1 MHKNLPQLTISNFIE
16 AEVYDVSYVK
26 NKILQLSYFC
36 GVRTMLTILSSSLR
50 LTLQEL
56 KVNKLRTALSLIG
69 ISFGIF
75 CIIGVLATVNSLERN
90 IQNEIK
96 GLGTNTIYIDKWDYS
111 GGPDYPWWKF
121 VNRPVPKYKEVAQIK
136 ERSQLASNLAF
147 NINNSDNIEY
157 QSTVLQGVTI
167 YGISEAQNEIQPV
180 TIQYGRYIS
189 SSEFANGNNVAII
202 GYTNA
207 EDLFSDASR
216 AVGKEIKVNNRKT
229 RIIGVIKKVGEN
241 FIGWNYDRS
250 VMMSYNYCRQL
261 FDERYSNPFIMVKG
275 KEGVSSVALA
285 DELRGIMR
293 SIHKLS
299 PTEEDDFSLNDVNA
313 FSDEVGKIFVSVN
326 IGGWAIGL
334 LSLVVGAFGI
344 ANIMFVTVK
353 ERTAMIGLKKAIG
366 AKRVSILMEFL
377 IEAAIICIMGGL
389 IGLFLVWILTV
400 ILSSAFNFPV
410 FISAGILGLA
420 ISICITIGILAG
432 IIPANIASKLDP
444 VVAIRS
450 K

>member
-1 MHKNLPQLTISNFIE
+1 MR
-16 AEVYDVSYVK
+16 A
-26 NKILQLSYFC
+26 
-36 GVRTMLTILSSSLR
+36 MLTILASSLR

-56 KVNKLRTALSLIG
+56 KVNKLRTSLSLIG

-75 CIIGVLATVNSLERN
+75 CIIGVLATVNSLEKN

-96 GLGTNTIYIDKWDYS
+96 GLGANTIYIDKWDYS

-121 VNRPVPKYKEVAQIK
+121 VNRPVPMYKEIGYIK
-136 ERSQLASNLAF
+136 ERSQLTSDVAF
-147 NINNSDNIEY
+147 NINNSDDVEY

-167 YGISEAQNEIQPV
+167 YGVSEEQNQIQPI
-180 TIQYGRYIS
+180 TIAYGRYIS
-189 SSEFANGNNVAII
+189 SSEFASGTNVGII
-202 GYTNA
+202 GYDNA
-207 EDLFSDASR
+207 EDLFGKVER
-216 AVGKEIKVNNRKT
+216 AIGKEVKVNGRKT
-229 RIIGVIKKVGEN
+229 RIIGVIKKIGQN
-241 FIGWNYDRS
+241 FVGWNYDRS
-250 VMMSYNYCRQL
+250 IMMSYNYCRQI
-261 FDERYSNPFIMVKG
+261 FIEKYSNPFIMVKG
-275 KEGVSSVALA
+275 KEGVSTMALS

-293 SIHKLS
+293 SIRKLS

-313 FSDEVGKIFVSVN
+313 FSDEVSKLFVSIN

-366 AKRVSILMEFL
+366 ARRSSILMEFL
-377 IEAAIICIMGGL
+377 IEAALICIMGGL
-389 IGLFLVWILTV
+389 IGIFLVWILTIV
-400 ILSSAFNFPV
+400 FSALFDFPV
-410 FISAGILGLA
+410 FISPGILTLA

-432 IIPANIASKLDP
+432 IIPASIASKLDP